1 MLHDL
6 YFKKYTSQLEA
17 VDFIQWAQDHL
28 YLDDSRTKRLASMPV
43 DSNFFEVQELF
54 KKVRNLHQLEEPT
67 ELECAKH
74 RLKSLHAELIKPES
88 DAINLVNEIY
98 RLTIDFDLAEEQ
110 LVWLEISDAIDDFKY
125 GDNLSE
131 MTEDALEG
139 WIRIRAREMWHTQK
153 SIVSVDTLIGQ
164 KVTAIDT
171 EAGFLL
177 ELDKGAITIECPWRI
192 RSAEQILVGETDIRT
207 NQVAIRTVTELLVGK
222 LIIDIQLYEN
232 CPFVII
238 QVDDIFLDIF
248 HASAYFDGWTMTDQ
262 DDFYLF
268 SFHGGQ
274 LA

>member
-28 YLDDSRTKRLASMPV
+28 YLDDSMTKRLASMPV
-43 DSNFFEVQELF
+43 DSNFFEAQELF

-139 WIRIRAREMWHTQK
+139 WIRMRAREMWHSQK
-153 SIVSVDTLIGQ
+153 STVSAEKLVGQ

-171 EAGFLL
+171 EAGLL
-177 ELDKGAITIECPWRI
+177 IELDKGAITIECPWRI
-192 RSAEQILVGETDIRT
+192 RTTEQILIGETDGKTDQSTIQT
-207 NQVAIRTVTELLVGK
+207 LKDFLVGK
-222 LIIDIQLYEN
+222 SIIDIQLYEN
-232 CPFVII
+232 CPLVIVQI
-238 QVDDIFLDIF
+238 DDLFLDIF
-248 HASAYFDGWTMTDQ
+248 HASTNFDGWTMTNEE
-262 DDFYLF
+262 DFYLF
-268 SFHGGQ
+268 SLHGGQ